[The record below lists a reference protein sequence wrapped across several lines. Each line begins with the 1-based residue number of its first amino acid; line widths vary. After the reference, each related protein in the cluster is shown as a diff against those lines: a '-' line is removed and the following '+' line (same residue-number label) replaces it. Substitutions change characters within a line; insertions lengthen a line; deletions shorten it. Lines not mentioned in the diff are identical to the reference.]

1 MKATDSLVS
10 FSSIHR
16 YNKPDFTELQD
27 LLAVEEPLQIRLEFE
42 QNGEWHKK
50 DLLVTMR
57 SPGNDFDLVTGFL
70 FAEGIIRNHSDILL
84 IRYCQKV
91 KPEEK
96 GNVLIVQFVKGH
108 PIDLKKLGRN
118 FYTNSSCG
126 VCGKTAIEAVKCEN
140 GALPLNKQW
149 QIDPETVLSI
159 PENLQSSQTA
169 FKYTGGLHAAALY
182 DQNGKLL
189 LLREDI
195 GRHNALDKLIGASM
209 QANIEL
215 SKEKIV
221 LLSGRVSYEMAQKAI
236 NAGISILLAF
246 GPPTHLAVALAKE
259 KQMTLVGFLKN
270 ESFNIYSAEERIKIV
285 GKKIV

>member
-1 MKATDSLVS
+1 MEATNSLVS
-10 FSSIHR
+10 FSKIYKYS
-16 YNKPDFTELQD
+16 KPEACHLQD

-42 QNGEWHKK
+42 QNSEWHQK

-57 SPGNDFDLVTGFL
+57 SPGNDFDLALGFL
-70 FAEGIIRNHSDILL
+70 FAEGIVESDRDILL
-84 IRYCQKV
+84 MRYCQRV

-96 GNVLIVQFVKGH
+96 GNVLIVKFVEGYVV
-108 PIDLKKLGRN
+108 DLKKLERN

-126 VCGKTAIEAVKCEN
+126 VCGKTAINAVKCEN
-140 GALPLNKQW
+140 DVLLINKDW
-149 QIDPETVLSI
+149 QIKPETLLGI
-159 PENLQSSQTA
+159 PVNLLSSQTA

-182 DQNGKLL
+182 DQNGQLM

-195 GRHNALDKLIGASM
+195 GRHNALDKLIGACLKE
-209 QANIEL
+209 NIDL

-236 NAGISILLAF
+236 NAGIPVLLAF
-246 GPPTHLAVALAKE
+246 GPPTQLAVNLAQE
-259 KQMTLVGFLKN
+259 KQMTLIGFLKE
-270 ESFNIYSAEERIKIV
+270 ESFNVYSGEERIKIV

>member
-1 MKATDSLVS
+1 MEATNSLVS
-10 FSSIHR
+10 FSSI
-16 YNKPDFTELQD
+16 YKYSNSDVTELQD
-27 LLAVEEPLQIRLEFE
+27 LIAVEEPLQIRLEFE
-42 QNGEWHKK
+42 HKGEWHKK

-57 SPGNDFDLVTGFL
+57 SPGNDFDLALGFL
-70 FAEGIIRNHSDILL
+70 FAEGIVESDEDILL
-84 IRYCQKV
+84 MRYCQKV

-96 GNVLIVQFVKGH
+96 GNVLIIKFVEGH
-108 PIDLKKLGRN
+108 VIDLKKLGRN

-126 VCGKTAIEAVKCEN
+126 VCGKTAIEAVKCKN
-140 GALPLNKQW
+140 GALPLDEKW
-149 QIDPETVLSI
+149 QISPETILAI

-182 DQNGKLL
+182 DKNGELVM
-189 LLREDI
+189 LREDI
-195 GRHNALDKLIGASM
+195 GRHNALDKLIGASLK
-209 QANIEL
+209 AKIDLGN
-215 SKEKIV
+215 EKIV

-236 NAGISILLAF
+236 NAGISVLLAF

-259 KQMTLVGFLKN
+259 KRMTLVGFLKN

>member
-1 MKATDSLVS
+1 MEATNSLVS
-10 FSSIHR
+10 ISRIQKYDKS
-16 YNKPDFTELQD
+16 DVTDLQD

-42 QNGEWHKK
+42 YKGEWHKK

-57 SPGNDFDLVTGFL
+57 SPGNDFDLALGFL
-70 FAEGIIRNHSDILL
+70 FAEGIAESDEDILL
-84 IRYCQKV
+84 MRYCQKV

-96 GNVLIVQFVKGH
+96 GNVLIIKFIEGH
-108 PIDLKKLGRN
+108 VIDLKILGRN

-140 GALPLNKQW
+140 GALPLDEKW
-149 QIDPETVLSI
+149 QISPEIILAI

-182 DQNGKLL
+182 DKNGKLL

-195 GRHNALDKLIGASM
+195 GRHNALDKLIGASLK
-209 QANIEL
+209 AKIDLGN
-215 SKEKIV
+215 EKIV

-259 KQMTLVGFLKN
+259 KQMTLIGFLKN
-270 ESFNIYSAEERIKIV
+270 ESFNIYSAKERIKIV